1 MTMWRSLVVIWLLPS
16 LVVCATVPEIAPTA
30 SLPDLFDAPEVVD
43 RFSDAYRLDAYLWR
57 DSQPLII
64 TGDEPH
70 TSSQTRL
77 PDRASPLM
85 ATFYLNDMACNRETE
100 PLVHCET
107 AYLLTSHSKQAQ
119 VCSIR

>member
-64 TGDEPH
+64 TGDH
-70 TSSQTRL
+70 TRFSWLLFRTELTIRACRRRATHLIADQTAG
-77 PDRASPLM
+77 PSIPFDG
-85 ATFYLNDMACNRETE
+85 N
-100 PLVHCET
+100 
-107 AYLLTSHSKQAQ
+107 LLS
-119 VCSIR
+119 